1 VGLRKLRLAIGL
13 VNGWPSALK
22 WEQFWGIKAVGSLPY
37 AALAS
42 VTTALHDDSR
52 YIIGV

>member
-1 VGLRKLRLAIGL
+1 VGQRKLRLAIGL
-13 VNGWPSALK
+13 VNSWPSALK
-22 WEQFWGIKAVGSLPY
+22 WEQFWGIKAMVSLPC

-42 VTTALHDDSR
+42 VTTALHYNSR